1 MPARSVAGR
10 AAAANACIRPRF
22 VRAFTAVSGGQTRL
36 EDLRVT
42 IAAALTAHALN
53 VGFAPVISGM
63 PALTRARR
71 ACVLEKS

>member
-1 MPARSVAGR
+1 M
-10 AAAANACIRPRF
+10 
-22 VRAFTAVSGGQTRL
+22 RAFTAVSGGQTRL

-63 PALTRARR
+63 PALTRARI
-71 ACVLEKS
+71 